1 MSPDDIPANHP
12 TCKDAILMHDET
24 ISLQDRSLDEIEA
37 VLAQGAD
44 DITYEQWLAV
54 QDFVESIGGLDNALL
69 AVEALR
75 RLEKAA

>member
-1 MSPDDIPANHP
+1 
-12 TCKDAILMHDET
+12 MHDET

-75 RLEKAA
+75 RLENAA